1 MPKLKLKTKR
11 AAAKRYRVLG
21 GGKVKLA
28 KKGRRHLL
36 SSKARKRKRRLNVPT
51 ILKGADAERAKKLMP
66 YA

>member
-1 MPKLKLKTKR
+1 MAKQKLKTKR

-21 GGKVKLA
+21 SGKVKLA

-36 SSKARKRKRRLNVPT
+36 SSKARKRKRRLNTPT
-51 ILKGADAERAKKLMP
+51 ILSGADADRARRLLP